1 MLHPQAIEKHE
12 FWSGVAARIDS
23 EVCNG
28 CGECV
33 PVCPGNVLEM
43 VEDPYEPLEEKSVVA
58 VTEQHRKKLKYS
70 CAQCKPTGGATPPPC
85 VTACPQEAI
94 THSW

>member
-1 MLHPQAIEKHE
+1 MIANYGYKDGSGTFIISIDHE
-12 FWSGVAARIDS
+12 R
-23 EVCNG
+23 CNG

-33 PVCPGNVLEM
+33 PVCPGSVLEM
-43 VEDPYEPLEEKSVVA
+43 GEDPYEPLEEKSVVA

-70 CAQCKPTGGATPPPC
+70 CAQCKPTGATAPPPC
-85 VTACPQEAI
+85 VTACSQDAI